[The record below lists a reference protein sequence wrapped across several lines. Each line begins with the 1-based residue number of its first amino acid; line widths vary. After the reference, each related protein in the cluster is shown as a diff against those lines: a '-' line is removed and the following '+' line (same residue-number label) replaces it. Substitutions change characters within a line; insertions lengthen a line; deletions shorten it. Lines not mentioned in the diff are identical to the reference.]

1 MQRQTKLDEFPAFT
15 EIVKSEAE
23 NQKRVRE
30 VYDRLKQKSIC
41 RQTNPD

>member
-30 VYDRLKQKSIC
+30 VYGRPSQKRVC
-41 RQTNPD
+41 